1 MSEGLVDHN
10 DVDMYALLGVGTDG
24 ATRSGEGATAAYD
37 PLAAFM
43 DDDDDHKNEE
53 ATASS
58 ASVSEDDIETLL
70 TTLVRDL
77 LDEERLDR
85 VAPGARIAN
94 ETVHVHKDRDAYHLS
109 LIVDMGGT
117 PMRPFATVLST
128 DRGVLP
134 LNAPTGLHGR
144 WKPLYDTLQ
153 RALVQAL
160 RQHRTAGA

>member
-1 MSEGLVDHN
+1 MNEGLEDHG
-10 DVDMYALLGVGTDG
+10 DVDMYALLGVNTDDS
-24 ATRSGEGATAAYD
+24 TRVGEGVTTAHD

-43 DDDDDHKNEE
+43 DNDDDDANEGDTTTVSPSGVDVE
-53 ATASS
+53 A
-58 ASVSEDDIETLL
+58 LL

-94 ETVHVHKDRDAYHLS
+94 ETVHVHKDREAYHLS

-117 PMRPFATVLST
+117 PIRPFATVLST

-134 LNAPTGLHGR
+134 LNAPTGLHHR

-160 RQHRTAGA
+160 RQHRATGA

>member
-1 MSEGLVDHN
+1 MNEGLEDHG
-10 DVDMYALLGVGTDG
+10 DVDMYALLGVNTDDS
-24 ATRSGEGATAAYD
+24 TRAGEGVTTAHD

-43 DDDDDHKNEE
+43 DNDDDDANEGDTTTVSPSGVDVE
-53 ATASS
+53 A
-58 ASVSEDDIETLL
+58 LL

-94 ETVHVHKDRDAYHLS
+94 ETVHVHKDREAYHLS

-117 PMRPFATVLST
+117 PIRPFATVLST

-134 LNAPTGLHGR
+134 LNAPTGLHHR

-160 RQHRTAGA
+160 RQHRATGA

>member
-1 MSEGLVDHN
+1 MNEGLEDHG
-10 DVDMYALLGVGTDG
+10 DVDMYALLGVNTDG
-24 ATRSGEGATAAYD
+24 STRAGEGITTAHD

-43 DDDDDHKNEE
+43 DNDDDVANEGDTTTFSPSGVDVE
-53 ATASS
+53 A
-58 ASVSEDDIETLL
+58 LL

-94 ETVHVHKDRDAYHLS
+94 ETVHVHKDREAYHLS

-117 PMRPFATVLST
+117 PIRPFATVLST

-134 LNAPTGLHGR
+134 LNAPTGLHHR

-160 RQHRTAGA
+160 RQHRATGA

>member
-1 MSEGLVDHN
+1 MNEGLEDHG
-10 DVDMYALLGVGTDG
+10 DVDMYALLGVNTDG
-24 ATRSGEGATAAYD
+24 STRAGEGITTAHD

-43 DDDDDHKNEE
+43 DNDDDVANEGDTTTVSPSGVDVE
-53 ATASS
+53 A
-58 ASVSEDDIETLL
+58 LL

-94 ETVHVHKDRDAYHLS
+94 ETVHVHKDREAYHLS

-117 PMRPFATVLST
+117 PIRPFATVLST

-134 LNAPTGLHGR
+134 LNAPTGLHHR

-160 RQHRTAGA
+160 RQHRATGA

>member
-1 MSEGLVDHN
+1 MNEGLEDHG
-10 DVDMYALLGVGTDG
+10 DVDMYALLGVNTDG
-24 ATRSGEGATAAYD
+24 STRAGEGITTAHD

-43 DDDDDHKNEE
+43 DNDDDVANEGETTTVSPSGVDVE
-53 ATASS
+53 A
-58 ASVSEDDIETLL
+58 LL

-94 ETVHVHKDRDAYHLS
+94 ETVHVHKDREAYHLS

-117 PMRPFATVLST
+117 PIRPFATVLST

-134 LNAPTGLHGR
+134 LNAPTGLHHR

-160 RQHRTAGA
+160 RQHRATGA

>member
-1 MSEGLVDHN
+1 MNEGLEDHG
-10 DVDMYALLGVGTDG
+10 DVDMYALLGVNTDG
-24 ATRSGEGATAAYD
+24 STRAGEGITTAHD

-43 DDDDDHKNEE
+43 DNDDDDANEGDTTTVSPSGVDVE
-53 ATASS
+53 A
-58 ASVSEDDIETLL
+58 LL

-94 ETVHVHKDRDAYHLS
+94 ETVHVHKDREAYHLS

-117 PMRPFATVLST
+117 PIRPFATVLST

-134 LNAPTGLHGR
+134 LNAPTGLHHR
-144 WKPLYDTLQ
+144 WKPLYDALQ

-160 RQHRTAGA
+160 RQHRATGA

>member
-1 MSEGLVDHN
+1 MNEGLEDHG
-10 DVDMYALLGVGTDG
+10 DVDMYALLGVNTDG
-24 ATRSGEGATAAYD
+24 STRAGEGVTTAHD

-43 DDDDDHKNEE
+43 DNDDDDANEGDTTTVSPSGVDVE
-53 ATASS
+53 A
-58 ASVSEDDIETLL
+58 LL

-94 ETVHVHKDRDAYHLS
+94 ETVHVHKDREAYHLS

-117 PMRPFATVLST
+117 PIRPFATVLST

-134 LNAPTGLHGR
+134 LNAPTGLHHR

-160 RQHRTAGA
+160 RQHRATGA

>member
-1 MSEGLVDHN
+1 MNEGLEDHG
-10 DVDMYALLGVGTDG
+10 DVDMYALLGVNTDG
-24 ATRSGEGATAAYD
+24 STRAGEAITTAHD

-43 DDDDDHKNEE
+43 DNDDDVANEGETTTVSPSGVDVE
-53 ATASS
+53 A
-58 ASVSEDDIETLL
+58 LL

-94 ETVHVHKDRDAYHLS
+94 ETVHVHKDREAYHLS

-117 PMRPFATVLST
+117 PIRPFATVLST

-134 LNAPTGLHGR
+134 LNAPTGLHHR

-160 RQHRTAGA
+160 RQHRATGA

>member
-1 MSEGLVDHN
+1 MNEGLEDHD
-10 DVDMYALLGVGTDG
+10 DVDMYALLGVNTNVSTRTGED
-24 ATRSGEGATAAYD
+24 ATTAHD

-43 DDDDDHKNEE
+43 DDDENEAE
-53 ATASS
+53 TTTPDSDAA
-58 ASVSEDDIETLL
+58 VDVETLL

-77 LDEERLDR
+77 LDEERLDT

-94 ETVHVHKDRDAYHLS
+94 ETVLVHRDRDAYHLS

-134 LNAPTGLHGR
+134 LNAPTGLHRR

-153 RALVQAL
+153 HALVQAL
-160 RQHRTAGA
+160 RQHRATGV

>member
-1 MSEGLVDHN
+1 MNEGLEDHG
-10 DVDMYALLGVGTDG
+10 DVDMYALLGVNTDG
-24 ATRSGEGATAAYD
+24 STRAGEAITTAHD

-43 DDDDDHKNEE
+43 DNDDDVANEGDTTTVSPSGVDVE
-53 ATASS
+53 A
-58 ASVSEDDIETLL
+58 LL

-94 ETVHVHKDRDAYHLS
+94 ETVHVHKDREAYHLS

-117 PMRPFATVLST
+117 PIRPFATVLST

-134 LNAPTGLHGR
+134 LNAPTGLHHR

-160 RQHRTAGA
+160 RQHRATGA

>member
-1 MSEGLVDHN
+1 MNKGLEDHD
-10 DVDMYALLGVGTDG
+10 DVDMYALLGVNTNVSTRTGED
-24 ATRSGEGATAAYD
+24 ATTAHD

-43 DDDDDHKNEE
+43 DDDENEAE
-53 ATASS
+53 TTNPDSGAA
-58 ASVSEDDIETLL
+58 VDVETLL

-77 LDEERLDR
+77 LDEERLDT

-94 ETVHVHKDRDAYHLS
+94 ETVLVHRDRDAYHLS

-117 PMRPFATVLST
+117 PMRPFATVLNT

-134 LNAPTGLHGR
+134 LNAPIGLHRR

-160 RQHRTAGA
+160 RQHRATGV